1 MSKYGSGLTFG
12 QVCNLEKAEIKQALA
27 GKVIDYYDDNENPVY
42 RDGTKEETD
51 RVILKAYDAAVFHAL
66 DSMISGRAYSRLMGE
81 LSDGVNDFADNFMR
95 YIELR
100 EEEEQKYFDYVYE
113 GEEDDD

>member
-27 GKVIDYYDDNENPVY
+27 GKVIDYYDDDENPVY

-51 RVILKAYDAAVFHAL
+51 RVILEAYDEAVFQGLQA
-66 DSMISGRAYSRLMGE
+66 MASGRALERLLNESVSKRKRHQIQRDYMGYAAEE
-81 LSDGVNDFADNFMR
+81 LTRFN
-95 YIELR
+95 
-100 EEEEQKYFDYVYE
+100 DYVYE
-113 GEEDDD
+113 DDCDDN

>member
-27 GKVIDYYDDNENPVY
+27 GKVIDYYDDNETPVY

-51 RVILKAYDAAVFHAL
+51 RVILKAYDAAVFQGLQAMV
-66 DSMISGRAYSRLMGE
+66 SSRAYARLAE
-81 LSDGVNDFADNFMR
+81 NVDLCR
-95 YIELR
+95 YFELR
-100 EEEEQKYFDYVYE
+100 NEEALKYNDYIYE

>member
-27 GKVIDYYDDNENPVY
+27 GKVIDYYDDDENPVY

-51 RVILKAYDAAVFHAL
+51 RVILQAYDEAVFQGLQAMASNRVYARLAESVDL
-66 DSMISGRAYSRLMGE
+66 DKY
-81 LSDGVNDFADNFMR
+81 F
-95 YIELR
+95 ELR
-100 EEEEQKYFDYVYE
+100 GEEALKYNDYVYE
-113 GEEDDD
+113 DDSDDN